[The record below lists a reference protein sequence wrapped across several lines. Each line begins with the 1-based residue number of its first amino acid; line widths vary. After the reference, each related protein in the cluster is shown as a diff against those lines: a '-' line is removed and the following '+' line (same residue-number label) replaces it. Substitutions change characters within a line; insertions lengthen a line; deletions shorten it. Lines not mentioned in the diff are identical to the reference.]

1 MVKIK
6 RAIFGIAAT
15 AAIVLLPMAPAMAGG
30 PGFRP
35 LHPFGIGHGL
45 FGAAVALATLPLAIA
60 SSVVSGV
67 GGSVAPYP
75 SAGYAGPAYGYAPP
89 VAYAPRPYYAPYPGY
104 YPRVAPRVYGPRG
117 YGAPH
122 PGYYG
127 RGYDRSGGNSYP
139 RR

>member
-89 VAYAPRPYYAPYPGY
+89 VADAPRPYYAPYPGY
-104 YPRVAPRVYGPRG
+104 YPRVAPRAYGPRG